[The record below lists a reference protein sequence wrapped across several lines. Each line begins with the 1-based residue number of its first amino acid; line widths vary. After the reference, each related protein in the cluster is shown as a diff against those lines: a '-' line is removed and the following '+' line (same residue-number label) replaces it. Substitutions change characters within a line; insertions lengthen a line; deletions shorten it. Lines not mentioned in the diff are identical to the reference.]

1 MKINIKV
8 KQEFGMNKRVI
19 IDVGLTEERVAI
31 IENSR
36 LVEIH
41 IERIEDDKIV
51 GNIYKG
57 KVTNVL
63 LGIEAAFVD
72 IGIEKN
78 AFLHIDKVITD
89 QDKDKETVTET
100 EITPQ
105 LTLGKIKVGQ
115 EIMVQVVKEAI
126 VPKGA
131 RVTTNISLPGR
142 YLVLVPNNIN
152 MGISHRV
159 EEEKE
164 RERLKKIVQKLKPKN
179 AGLIIRTAAWGKELE
194 DFLPDLDFLTRLW
207 DKIKGRVNK
216 TKAPVLLYEDLTLTY
231 RIIRDLF
238 TEEVEEILIN
248 SKTEYENILQFLKTL
263 SLSEL
268 EPRVSLYEGE
278 KAIFEEYG
286 IEKEINKAL
295 QKKVWL
301 KCGGYLV
308 FDQTEALTVIDVNTG
323 KFVGKKD
330 MRKTILKTN
339 LQAAEEIGFQLRL
352 RDIGGIIII
361 DFIDMDN
368 QEDIEKLIKRLEESF
383 KKDKTKTN
391 IVQNSELGLIELTR
405 KRSRRDL
412 ENMLRIS
419 CPYCSGTGRVLSSES
434 VSNMVLRKL
443 EELCKTSRAEAVLLG
458 VHPKVE
464 EALSGTKMLL
474 IKQLEKSN
482 KKTIYIKS
490 SKDIHIERIEVVAV
504 GRLKEV
510 KKIKQMFV

>member
-1 MKINIKV
+1 
-8 KQEFGMNKRVI
+8 MNKRVI
-19 IDVGLTEERVAI
+19 IDMGLSEERVAV
-31 IENSR
+31 IEDGR

-63 LGIEAAFVD
+63 PGIEAAFVD

-78 AFLHIDKVITD
+78 AFLHVDKNTD
-89 QDKDKETVTET
+89 DHDEDIEEITET
-100 EITPQ
+100 SS
-105 LTLGKIKVGQ
+105 LTNSKSYLDKIKVHQ

-126 VPKGA
+126 PPKGA

-142 YLVLVPNNIN
+142 YLVLMPTNTNF
-152 MGISHRV
+152 GISHRI

-164 RERLKKIVQKLKPKN
+164 RERLKKIVQQIKPKN
-179 AGLIIRTAAWGKELE
+179 TGLIIRTAAWGKEFE
-194 DFLPDLDFLTRLW
+194 DFLSDLDFLTRLW
-207 DKIKGRVNK
+207 NKIKNRIK
-216 TKAPVLLYEDLTLTY
+216 KDKAPMLLHEDLTLTY
-231 RIIRDLF
+231 RVLRDLL
-238 TEEVEEILIN
+238 TEEVKEIVVN
-248 SKTEYENILQFLKTL
+248 SKNEYKNMLKFLKTL

-268 EPRVSLYEGE
+268 EPRVSLYDGE
-278 KAIFEEYG
+278 KPIFEEYN

-295 QKKVWL
+295 QKKIWL

-308 FDQTEALTVIDVNTG
+308 FDQAEALTVIDVNTG

-368 QEDIEKLIKRLEESF
+368 QEDKEKIASKLEESL
-383 KKDKTKTN
+383 KKDKTKSN
-391 IVQNSELGLIELTR
+391 IIQNTELGLVELTR

-412 ENMLRIS
+412 ENMLRTS
-419 CPYCSGTGRVLSSES
+419 CPYCSGTGRVLSAET

-443 EELCKTSRAEAVLLG
+443 EELCNTSRAEAVLLA

-464 EALSGTKMLL
+464 EVLSGAKMLL
-474 IKQLEKSN
+474 IKQLENNSN
-482 KKTIYIKS
+482 KTIYIKP
-490 SKDIHIERIEVVAV
+490 SKNVHTEKIDVVAV
-504 GRLKEV
+504 GRLKEI
-510 KKIKQMFV
+510 KKIKQMFK

>member
-1 MKINIKV
+1 
-8 KQEFGMNKRVI
+8 MNKKVI

-31 IENSR
+31 IEDGR

-57 KVTNVL
+57 KVINVL
-63 LGIEAAFVD
+63 PGIEAAFID
-72 IGIEKN
+72 IGIERN
-78 AFLHIDKVITD
+78 AFLHIDSTLDTGDSEEVKDVETSVSHPITID
-89 QDKDKETVTET
+89 
-100 EITPQ
+100 
-105 LTLGKIKVGQ
+105 KIKVGQ
-115 EIMVQVVKEAI
+115 EILVQVVKEAI
-126 VPKGA
+126 SPKGA

-142 YLVLVPNNIN
+142 YLVLMPNNDNI
-152 MGISHRV
+152 GISHRI
-159 EEEKE
+159 EDEKE
-164 RERLKKIVQKLKPKN
+164 RERLKKIVQRLKPKD

-194 DFLPDLDFLTRLW
+194 NFLPDLDFLIRLW
-207 DKIKGRVNK
+207 NKIKKRARK
-216 TKAPVLLYEDLTLTY
+216 AKAPMLLHEDLTLTY

-238 TEEVEEILIN
+238 TEEVEEIFIN
-248 SKTEYENILQFLKTL
+248 SNSEYKNILKFLKTL
-263 SLSEL
+263 SLSNL
-268 EPRVSLYEGE
+268 EPRVSLYNEE
-278 KAIFEEYG
+278 KTIFEKYG
-286 IEKEINKAL
+286 IEKETNKAL

-301 KCGGYLV
+301 RCGGYLI
-308 FDQTEALTVIDVNTG
+308 FDQAEALTVIDVNTG

-339 LQAAEEIGFQLRL
+339 LQASEEIGLQLRL
-352 RDIGGIIII
+352 RDIGGVIIV
-361 DFIDMDN
+361 DFIDMEN
-368 QEDIEKLIKRLEESF
+368 QEDREKVVKKLEESL

-391 IVQNSELGLIELTR
+391 IIQKTELGLVELTR

-412 ENMLRIS
+412 ENMLRTS
-419 CPYCSGTGRVLSSES
+419 CPYCYGTGRVLSAET

-464 EALSGTKMLL
+464 ETLSGAKMLL
-474 IKQLEKSN
+474 IKQLEKSSH
-482 KKTIYIKS
+482 KTIYIKA

-510 KKIKQMFV
+510 KKIKQMFG

>member
-1 MKINIKV
+1 
-8 KQEFGMNKRVI
+8 MNKKVL
-19 IDVGLTEERVAI
+19 IDIGLTEERVAI
-31 IENSR
+31 IEGGR

-63 LGIEAAFVD
+63 PGIEAAFID
-72 IGIEKN
+72 IGIERN
-78 AFLHIDKVITD
+78 AFLHIDNNLDTD
-89 QDKDKETVTET
+89 YKG
-100 EITPQ
+100 EIEEEEIEIP
-105 LTLGKIKVGQ
+105 LSLPLDKIKVGK
-115 EIMVQVVKEAI
+115 EIIVQVVKEAI
-126 VPKGA
+126 TPKGP

-142 YLVLVPNNIN
+142 YLVLMPDNTNI
-152 MGISHRV
+152 GISRRI
-159 EEEKE
+159 EDEKE
-164 RERLKKIVQKLKPKN
+164 RERLKKIAQQIKPKD
-179 AGLIIRTAAWGKELE
+179 AGLIIRTAGWGKELE
-194 DFLPDLDFLTRLW
+194 DFLPDLDFLIRLW
-207 DKIKGRVNK
+207 DKIKKRAER
-216 TKAPVLLYEDLTLTY
+216 TKAPMLLHEDLTLTY

-248 SKTEYENILQFLKTL
+248 SKTEYENILRFLNTL
-263 SLSEL
+263 SLSSLKE
-268 EPRVSLYEGE
+268 RVFLYTGE

-286 IEKEINKAL
+286 IEREIDKAL

-339 LQAAEEIGFQLRL
+339 LQAAEEIALQLRL

-361 DFIDMDN
+361 DFIDMEE
-368 QEDIEKLIKRLEESF
+368 QEDREKVVKKLEESL
-383 KKDKTKTN
+383 KKDKTRTN
-391 IVQNSELGLIELTR
+391 IIQNTELGLVELTR

-412 ENMLRIS
+412 ENMLRTS
-419 CPYCSGTGRVLSSES
+419 CPYCGGTGRVLSAET

-443 EELCKTSRAEAVLLG
+443 EELCKTTRAEAILLG

-464 EALSGTKMLL
+464 QTLSGAKMLL
-474 IKQLEKSN
+474 IKQLEKDN
-482 KKTIYIKS
+482 HKTIYIKA
-490 SKDIHIERIEVVAV
+490 SKDIHMEKIEVVAV

-510 KKIKQMFV
+510 KKIRQMCG

>member
-1 MKINIKV
+1 MDKK
-8 KQEFGMNKRVI
+8 VI
-19 IDVGLTEERVAI
+19 IDVGLTEERVAV
-31 IENSR
+31 IEAGR

-63 LGIEAAFVD
+63 PGIEAAFVD

-78 AFLHIDKVITD
+78 AFLHIDKATDD
-89 QDKDKETVTET
+89 QDRDKETVTEASSVSQT
-100 EITPQ
+100 V
-105 LTLGKIKVGQ
+105 LDKIKVGQ

-126 VPKGA
+126 PPKGA

-142 YLVLVPNNIN
+142 YLVLMPNSTNL
-152 MGISHRV
+152 GISHRI

-164 RERLKKIVQKLKPKN
+164 RERLKKVVQRIKPKN
-179 AGLIIRTAAWGKELE
+179 TGLIIRTAAWAKEL
-194 DFLPDLDFLTRLW
+194 DDLLPDLDFLIRLW
-207 DKIKGRVNK
+207 DKIKNRGMK
-216 TKAPVLLYEDLTLTY
+216 STAPMLLHDDLTLTY
-231 RIIRDLF
+231 RIIRDLL
-238 TEEVEEILIN
+238 TEEVEEIVTN
-248 SKTEYENILQFLKTL
+248 SKNEYKNMLKFLKTL

-268 EPRVSLYEGE
+268 ESRVSLYRGE
-278 KAIFEEYG
+278 RPIFEKYN
-286 IEKEINKAL
+286 IEKEISKGL
-295 QKKVWL
+295 QKKRWL

-308 FDQTEALTVIDVNTG
+308 FDQAEALTVIDVNTG

-368 QEDIEKLIKRLEESF
+368 LEDVEKIVKKLEESL
-383 KKDKTKTN
+383 KKDRTKSN
-391 IVQNSELGLIELTR
+391 IIQNTELGLVELTR

-412 ENMLRIS
+412 ENMLRTS
-419 CPYCSGTGRVLSSES
+419 CPYCSGTGRVLSAET
-434 VSNMVLRKL
+434 VSNMVLHKL
-443 EELCKTSRAEAVLLG
+443 EELCNTSRAEAVLLG

-464 EALSGTKMLL
+464 ENLSGAKMLM
-474 IKQLEKSN
+474 IKQLEKKR

-490 SKDIHIERIEVVAV
+490 SKNIHIERIDVVAV
-504 GRLKEV
+504 GRLKEI
-510 KKIKQMFV
+510 KKIKQMFK